1 MARRPTIVN
10 VPMRS
15 GERLRFAVHADGT
28 CYELRKAGQLKVHDE
43 LMRRRL
49 VAFTKEGKKTT

>member
-1 MARRPTIVN
+1 
-10 VPMRS
+10 MRS

-28 CYELRKAGQLKVHDE
+28 CYELRKAGQRKVHDE